1 MLAGNQ
7 QRRQA
12 KQDAPS
18 LRPFIQTLADI
29 IHNASALWGSHE
41 GLVANLWQRLQ
52 EALRAADFQALLTI

>member
-41 GLVANLWQRLQ
+41 GLVANFGKGRRKPSGLLIFRLY
-52 EALRAADFQALLTI
+52 

>member
-1 MLAGNQ
+1 MLVGNQ

-29 IHNASALWGSHE
+29 IHNASALWRSLE
-41 GLVANLWQRLQ
+41 GLVENFGKGCRKPSGLLIFRLY
-52 EALRAADFQALLTI
+52 